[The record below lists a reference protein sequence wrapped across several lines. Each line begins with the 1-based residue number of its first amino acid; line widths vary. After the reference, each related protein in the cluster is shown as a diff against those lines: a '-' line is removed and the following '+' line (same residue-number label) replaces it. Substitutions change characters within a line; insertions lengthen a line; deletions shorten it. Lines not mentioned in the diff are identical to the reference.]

1 MIKKLKHRIRIKFLD
16 WRYYYAKKKAIQAL
30 ETGKYRKRVFV
41 IIDPHNRLV
50 VVDRYAFRSL
60 KSLKSLD
67 RSLLMGDLRRNS
79 VFYYPAYQSDE
90 NYEDSMANK
99 KIRYMKHFMGE

>member
-1 MIKKLKHRIRIKFLD
+1 MITRIKLHFKVKFLD

-41 IIDPHNRLV
+41 IIDPYNRLV

-90 NYEDSMANK
+90 NYEDYMANK
-99 KIRYMKHFMGE
+99 KIRYMKYFMGE